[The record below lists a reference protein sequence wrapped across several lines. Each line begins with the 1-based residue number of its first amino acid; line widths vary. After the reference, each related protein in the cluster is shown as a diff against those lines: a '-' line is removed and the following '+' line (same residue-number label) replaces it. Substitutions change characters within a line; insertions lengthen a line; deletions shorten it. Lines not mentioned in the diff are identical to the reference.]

1 LVTISGE
8 HQIATEAYTITGA
21 NGGTIT
27 FATAPPTGLKIEVLA
42 IQIGAAAVGVNLI
55 PGLFEKVNNQG
66 GTAISATQDY
76 DVKVQQILYFPADA
90 GDSYVVNIRGDV
102 TTTLNDYLA
111 IDKALTLVLLVK
123 QGSTTAYN
131 LTAVTIDGA
140 AVTVQWADGVAPVTV
155 INTTE
160 AYTLTIVKTGS
171 AAYTVFGSA
180 VKFA

>member
-1 LVTISGE
+1 
-8 HQIATEAYTITGA
+8 
-21 NGGTIT
+21 
-27 FATAPPTGLKIEVLA
+27 
-42 IQIGAAAVGVNLI
+42 VGVDLI

-66 GTAISATQDY
+66 GTAISATQNY
-76 DVKVQQILYFPADA
+76 DVKVQQILYFPAAATAD
-90 GDSYVVNIRGDV
+90 YVVNIRAAAGE
-102 TTTLNDYLA
+102 TLNSYLA
-111 IDKALTLVLLVK
+111 TDKALTLVLLVK
-123 QGSTTAYN
+123 QGAVTSYN

-140 AVTVQWADGVAPVTV
+140 AVTVKWADGVTPGTA

>member
-1 LVTISGE
+1 MVTISGE
-8 HQIATEAYTITGA
+8 HQIATEAYTITEA
-21 NGGTIT
+21 DGGTIT

-42 IQIGAAAVGVNLI
+42 IQVGAAAVGVNLI
-55 PGLFEKVNNQG
+55 PGLFEKVNNRG
-66 GTAISATQDY
+66 STAISATQNY
-76 DVKVQQILYFPADA
+76 DVKVQQILYFPAAATD
-90 GDSYVVNIRGDV
+90 DYVVNIRGDGD
-102 TTTLNDYLA
+102 TTLNGYLA

-123 QGSTTAYN
+123 QGSTAYD

-160 AYTLTIVKTGS
+160 AYTLTIVKT
-171 AAYTVFGSA
+171 AASTYTVFGSA